1 MNKSLLNTI
10 QKRARGAIDGSE
22 MTINRFAR
30 FITGTN
36 SSLVKGLP
44 DKQKLKKA
52 RKFARNFG
60 GGRSEKINKI
70 LLGSA
75 LMLPLIM
82 SGVMAKSQSTEDILQ
97 TQYGGNEKAMRAD
110 LKEEA
115 DARDEGLDRVN
126 KAADENKDI
135 DMDKQSDLRAIK
147 KPESNLKDTEA
158 AKPEEEEDT
167 LTKSMR
173 GQEDAS
179 DGFISLELAERFNA
193 LMDRFKFIA
202 RQSDVFDEPKKKNF
216 RALDLLGG
224 KEGDGYLGPPWMG
237 IKLYD
242 KEEEKKE
249 DGEEVSVVNTNQT
262 TINEVEINYVYP
274 DGETV
279 VKPQETILGD
289 PPNLVSPKGESLNL
303 TDKQYEFLAYAIT
316 GEAKLGTD
324 DMYGVAASIL
334 NRVARG
340 DEGGDIEK
348 IIKADGQYEGYSK
361 DMMYHDPEL
370 VKHLKTKEGQAKI
383 IQALKTLEGRTDF
396 KGQSQLS
403 NRVPDEDPMFHP
415 EGNFFHYSYQT
426 SSDSVKPMDF
436 KIPTFEQFIN
446 SDVDLMSIM
455 KGEDPK
461 LMSLVPD
468 ECLPYE
474 DPIPMETNRFIP
486 MPTPLKGT
494 ATSDLGGGGG
504 DGGVIMIPT
513 GKSMSSH
520 LASLQLQSL
529 YAS

>member
-30 FITGTN
+30 FISGTN
-36 SSLVKGLP
+36 SNLVKGLP

-135 DMDKQSDLRAIK
+135 DMDKQSDLRSIK
-147 KPESNLKDTEA
+147 KPESNLKETDA
-158 AKPEEEEDT
+158 AKPEEGEDT
-167 LTKSMR
+167 LTKSLE
-173 GQEDAS
+173 GKEDTS
-179 DGFISLELAERFNA
+179 DGSISLELAERFNA

-202 RQSDVFDEPKKKNF
+202 RQSDVFADPKNDF
-216 RALDLLGG
+216 RLLDLLGG

-237 IKLYD
+237 IKLNN
-242 KEEEKKE
+242 KEEENKTQ
-249 DGEEVSVVNTNQT
+249 GETEVSVVNTNQT
-262 TINEVEINYVYP
+262 TINQVEINYVGP

-324 DMYGVAASIL
+324 DVYGVAASIL

-370 VKHLKTKEGQAKI
+370 VKHLKTKEGQSKI

-426 SSDSVKPMDF
+426 SSDSVKPVDF

-446 SDVDLMSIM
+446 SDVDLLSIM
-455 KGEDPK
+455 QGQDPR
-461 LMSLVPD
+461 LMNLVPD
-468 ECLPYE
+468 EYLPYE
-474 DPIPMETNRFIP
+474 DPVPMETNQFIA
-486 MPTPLKGT
+486 MPTPSKST
-494 ATSDLGGGGG
+494 ATMAAPVGGG
-504 DGGVIMIPT
+504 DGGTTILPI
-513 GKSMSSH
+513 GKSTSSH